1 MKDIPMI
8 DPVTELKKLFEAKK
22 FDAAIEFC
30 QKILEKDPNDP
41 IALQNLGTAYYIVG
55 AYEDTVKCCDKILE
69 KDLNE
74 EHAVK
79 NKMRAL
85 EKLELHEQVLECC
98 DIRLSK
104 NDKDVD
110 ALVTKGIALNKTGK
124 HEDALTLYDLALELD
139 KTNVDALMNM
149 AVTLSYLRRYQDS
162 IPYYDTVQQIMP
174 EFTRAAIEKSKAF
187 KELGREDDAFLAA
200 QGIMLNDAE
209 LLKQDAKDNKYS
221 VQHAF
226 LLKRYKSSEKK
237 INYIRSGASIPSKSN
252 DAFRVF

>member
-1 MKDIPMI
+1 
-8 DPVTELKKLFEAKK
+8 
-22 FDAAIEFC
+22 
-30 QKILEKDPNDP
+30 
-41 IALQNLGTAYYIVG
+41 
-55 AYEDTVKCCDKILE
+55 
-69 KDLNE
+69 
-74 EHAVK
+74 
-79 NKMRAL
+79 MRAL

-237 INYIRSGASIPSKSN
+237 N
-252 DAFRVF
+252 

>member
-1 MKDIPMI
+1 MKDIPLL
-8 DPVTELKKLFEAKK
+8 DPVTELKKLFDAKK

-30 QKILEKDPNDP
+30 QKLLEKDPNDP
-41 IALQNLGTAYYIVG
+41 IALQNLSTAYYIVG
-55 AYEDTVKCCDKILE
+55 AYEDAIKCANKALE
-69 KDLNE
+69 KDPNE

-79 NKMRAL
+79 NKMLSL
-85 EKLELHEQVLECC
+85 EKLELHDQVLECC
-98 DIRLSK
+98 EILLSK

-110 ALVTKGIALNKTGK
+110 ALVTKGIALNKTGN

-149 AVTLSYLRRYQDS
+149 AVTLSYLHRYEES

-174 EFTRAAIEKSKAF
+174 DFSRAAIEKSNAF

-200 QGIMLNDAE
+200 QGMRLKDAE
-209 LLKQDAKDNKYS
+209 QLKQEAKENKYS

-226 LLKRYKSSEKK
+226 LLKRYKKVQK
-237 INYIRSGASIPSKSN
+237 NK
-252 DAFRVF
+252 